1 MIDLNERH
9 FRAMNTQISAWMWLD
24 GPLASVWLN
33 EAEAFFREIE
43 AELSRFRPDSGLSRL
58 NAAAGDGPQAVSGT
72 LRTVLGLALA
82 AARDSGGIFDPTVL
96 GPLRSAGYER
106 SFENLATGTESAAGG
121 CTGNNAGAQLGWQ
134 QVELDTARGTVGLPA
149 GVGIDLGGIAKG
161 WAVDRAAEMLG
172 AWSAALVDAGG
183 DIRASAAPGGEPWPI
198 AIEDPFDNTRDLG
211 VVRLVAGAVATSSVG
226 RRRWQRHGQPMHH
239 LIDPRT
245 GEPSRSDLHT
255 VTVVAPTAV
264 EGELAAK
271 ITLILGSRE
280 GQAYLKARE
289 LSGLLIG
296 HDGGQQVVGKLVIEQ
311 FVEA

>member
-1 MIDLNERH
+1 
-9 FRAMNTQISAWMWLD
+9 MNTQISAWMWLD
-24 GPLASVWLN
+24 GPLASVWLD

-96 GPLRSAGYER
+96 NLLRSAGYDR
-106 SFENLATGTESAAGG
+106 SFEILADGGSTGM
-121 CTGNNAGAQLGWQ
+121 NASVAFGWQ
-134 QVELDTARGTVGLPA
+134 QVELDTAHSTVELPA

-198 AIEDPFDNTRDLG
+198 AIEDPFDSTRDLG
-211 VVRLVAGAVATSSVG
+211 VIRLAEGAVATSSVG
-226 RRRWQRHGQPMHH
+226 RRRWQRDGQPMHH

-245 GEPSRSDLHT
+245 GEPSCSDLHT
-255 VTVVAPTAV
+255 VTAVAPTTV
-264 EGELAAK
+264 EAELAAK
-271 ITLILGSRE
+271 IALILGSRE
-280 GQAYLKARE
+280 GQAHLEARG
-289 LSGLLIG
+289 LSGLLVG
-296 HDGGQQVVGKLVIEQ
+296 HDGGQQVVGKLVLEP

>member
-1 MIDLNERH
+1 
-9 FRAMNTQISAWMWLD
+9 MNTQISAWMWLD

-43 AELSRFRPDSGLSRL
+43 AELSRFRPESGLSRL
-58 NAAAGDGPQAVSGT
+58 NAAAGGGPQAVSGT

-211 VVRLVAGAVATSSVG
+211 IIRLAEGAVATSSVG
-226 RRRWQRHGQPMHH
+226 RRRWQRDGQMMHH

-255 VTVVAPTAV
+255 VTAIAPTTVDA
-264 EGELAAK
+264 ELAAK
-271 ITLILGSRE
+271 IALILGSRE
-280 GQAYLKARE
+280 GQVYLEARG
-289 LSGLLIG
+289 LSGLLVS
-296 HDGGQQVVGKLVIEQ
+296 HDGRQTVVGKLVLEP

>member
-1 MIDLNERH
+1 
-9 FRAMNTQISAWMWLD
+9 MNTQISAWMWLD

-33 EAEAFFREIE
+33 EAEAFFRESE

-58 NAAAGDGPQAVSGT
+58 NAAAGDGPQAVSST
-72 LRTVLGLALA
+72 LCTVLDLALA
-82 AARDSGGIFDPTVL
+82 AARASGGIFDPTVL
-96 GPLRSAGYER
+96 NPLRNAGYDR
-106 SFENLATGTESAAGG
+106 SFETLADGG
-121 CTGNNAGAQLGWQ
+121 FIGVNVGVAFGWQ
-134 QVELDTARGTVGLPA
+134 QVALDTRRSTVELPA

-161 WAVDRAAEMLG
+161 WTVDRVAEMLG

-198 AIEDPFDNTRDLG
+198 AIEDPLDNTRDLG
-211 VVRLVAGAVATSSVG
+211 VIRLAEGAVATSSVG
-226 RRRWQRHGQPMHH
+226 RRRWQSGGQMMHH

-264 EGELAAK
+264 EAELTAK
-271 ITLILGSRE
+271 IALILGSRE
-280 GQAYLKARE
+280 GQAYLETRG
-289 LSGLLIG
+289 LSGLLVG
-296 HDGGQQVVGKLVIEQ
+296 HDGRQHVVGKLVLEQ

>member
-1 MIDLNERH
+1 
-9 FRAMNTQISAWMWLD
+9 MNTQISAWMWLD

-96 GPLRSAGYER
+96 GPLRNAGYDR
-106 SFENLATGTESAAGG
+106 SFETLAAAGS
-121 CTGNNAGAQLGWQ
+121 TGMNAGAAFGWR
-134 QVELDTARGTVGLPA
+134 QVELDTAHGTVELPA

>member
-1 MIDLNERH
+1 MIDLHERH

-72 LRTVLGLALA
+72 LAAVLGLALA

-96 GPLRSAGYER
+96 NPLRSAGYDR
-106 SFENLATGTESAAGG
+106 SFETLAAGG
-121 CTGNNAGAQLGWQ
+121 STGMNTVAAFGWR
-134 QVELDTARGTVGLPA
+134 QVELDTAHSTVELPA

-161 WAVDRAAEMLG
+161 WTVDRAAEMLG

-211 VVRLVAGAVATSSVG
+211 VIRLAEGAVATSSVG
-226 RRRWQRHGQPMHH
+226 RRRWQRNGQMMHH

-255 VTVVAPTAV
+255 VTAVAPTTV
-264 EGELAAK
+264 EAELAAK
-271 ITLILGSRE
+271 IALILGSHE
-280 GQAYLKARE
+280 GQAYLESRG
-289 LSGLLIG
+289 LSGLLVG
-296 HDGGQQVVGKLVIEQ
+296 HDGRQQVVGKLAIEP

>member
-1 MIDLNERH
+1 VIDLNEHH

-24 GPLASVWLN
+24 GPLASVWLY

-82 AARDSGGIFDPTVL
+82 AARASGGIFDPTVL
-96 GPLRSAGYER
+96 NPLRSAGYDR
-106 SFENLATGTESAAGG
+106 SFETLADGIGAAAGG
-121 CTGNNAGAQLGWQ
+121 CADVVAGASLGWQ
-134 QVELDTARGTVGLPA
+134 QVMLDTTHSTVELPA

-211 VVRLVAGAVATSSVG
+211 VIRLAEGAVATSSVG
-226 RRRWQRHGQPMHH
+226 RRRWQRHGQMMHH

-255 VTVVAPTAV
+255 VTAVAPTAV
-264 EGELAAK
+264 EAELAAK
-271 ITLILGSRE
+271 IALILGSRE
-280 GQAYLKARE
+280 GQAHLEDRG
-289 LSGLLIG
+289 LSGLLID
-296 HDGGQQVVGKLVIEQ
+296 HDGGQQVVGKLILEP

>member
-1 MIDLNERH
+1 VIDLNERH
-9 FRAMNTQISAWMWLD
+9 FRGMNTQISAWMWSD

-82 AARDSGGIFDPTVL
+82 AARGSGGIFDPTVL
-96 GPLRSAGYER
+96 NPLRSAGYDL
-106 SFENLATGTESAAGG
+106 SFETLAAGIGAAAGG
-121 CTGNNAGAQLGWQ
+121 CPGNSAGASLGWQ
-134 QVELDTARGTVGLPA
+134 QVMLDTAHSTVELPA

-161 WAVDRAAEMLG
+161 WTVDRAAEMLG

-211 VVRLVAGAVATSSVG
+211 VIRLAEGAVATSSVG
-226 RRRWQRHGQPMHH
+226 RRRWQRDGQTMHH

-245 GEPSRSDLHT
+245 GAPSRSDLHT
-255 VTVVAPTAV
+255 VAVVAPTAM
-264 EGELAAK
+264 EAELAAK
-271 ITLILGSRE
+271 IVLILGSRE
-280 GQAYLKARE
+280 GQAYLETRE

-296 HDGGQQVVGKLVIEQ
+296 HDGGQQAVGKLTLEP